1 MIRPEAQ
8 AALWRWR
15 EVAVGV
21 AVLGFGLWLMRLGGY
36 LLLPL
41 GAAVGLGGVALGV
54 LAWRRLR
61 FVPVGEAPG
70 VVQLDEGQVSYMG
83 PQVGGFV
90 SLRDLAELRL
100 ISMRGRRLWRLKQT
114 DGQAL
119 LIPVEAAGAE
129 ALFDAF
135 SSLPGLSS
143 ADLLAAL
150 APSPGT
156 GSRAVMAG
164 GENRVVW
171 RRAGRGV
178 VAQGGARPA
187 DQ

>member
-1 MIRPEAQ
+1 MTAIRPEVQ

-15 EVAVGV
+15 EVALGGVVVG
-21 AVLGFGLWLMRLGGY
+21 LGLWLMRLGGY

-41 GAAVGLGGVALGV
+41 GVAVGLSGVALGL

-61 FVPVGEAPG
+61 FASKGEAPG
-70 VVQLDEGQVSYMG
+70 VVEVDEGQVSYMG

-90 SLRDLAELRL
+90 SLRDLMELRL
-100 ISMRGRRLWRLKQT
+100 ISIRGRRLWRLKQA
-114 DGQAL
+114 DGQSL
-119 LIPVEAAGAE
+119 LIPVEATGAE

-135 SSLPGLSS
+135 SSLPGMSS
-143 ADLLAAL
+143 ADLVTVL
-150 APSPGT
+150 APVPGT

-171 RRAGRGV
+171 RRTGRGV
-178 VAQGGARPA
+178 VTAPE
-187 DQ
+187 

>member
-15 EVAVGV
+15 EVALGVGV
-21 AVLGFGLWLMRLGGY
+21 MGGGLWLMRLGGY

-41 GAAVGLGGVALGV
+41 GAGVGLAGLALAL

-61 FVPVGEAPG
+61 FASRGDAPG
-70 VVQLDEGQVSYMG
+70 VVQVDEGQVSYMG

-90 SLRDLAELRL
+90 SLRDLLELRL
-100 ISMRGRRLWRLKQT
+100 ISIRGRRMWRLKQT

-135 SSLPGLSS
+135 SALPGMSS
-143 ADLLAAL
+143 ADLITAL
-150 APSPGT
+150 EPPRGAE
-156 GSRAVMAG
+156 SRAVMAG
-164 GENRVVW
+164 GENRLVW
-171 RRAGRGV
+171 RRSGRSDI
-178 VAQGGARPA
+178 ARP
-187 DQ
+187 D

>member
-1 MIRPEAQ
+1 MALIRPEAQ
-8 AALWRWR
+8 RALWRWR
-15 EVAVGV
+15 EVALG
-21 AVLGFGLWLMRLGGY
+21 ALVLAFGLWLMRLGGY

-41 GAAVGLGGVALGV
+41 GAVVGLAGLSLAV
-54 LAWRRLR
+54 LAWRRLH
-61 FVPVGEAPG
+61 FVAAGDAPG
-70 VVQLDEGQVSYMG
+70 VVQVDEGQVSYMG

-90 SLRDLAELRL
+90 SLRDLVELRL
-100 ISMRGRRLWRLKQT
+100 ISIRGRRLWRLKQA

-143 ADLLAAL
+143 AGLVQAL
-150 APSPGT
+150 APVAGA
-156 GSRAVMAG
+156 GSRAVLAG

-171 RRAGRGV
+171 RRAALGV
-178 VAQGGARPA
+178 VAVPE
-187 DQ
+187 

>member
-1 MIRPEAQ
+1 MIRPEAR

-15 EVAVGV
+15 EVALGGGV
-21 AVLGFGLWLMRLGGY
+21 LAFGLWLMQLGGY

-41 GAAVGLGGVALGV
+41 GAAVGLAGVALGV

-61 FVPVGEAPG
+61 FASRGDAPG
-70 VVQLDEGQVSYMG
+70 IVQVDEGQVSYMG

-90 SLRDLAELRL
+90 SLRDMTELRL
-100 ISMRGRRLWRLKQT
+100 IAMRGGRLWRLKQA

-135 SSLPGLSS
+135 ASLPGMSS
-143 ADLLAAL
+143 ADLVTAL
-150 APSPGT
+150 DPPQGAN
-156 GSRAVMAG
+156 SRALTAG
-164 GENRVVW
+164 GENRLVW
-171 RRAGRGV
+171 RRSTS
-178 VAQGGARPA
+178 GAVMAR
-187 DQ
+187 D

>member
-15 EVAVGV
+15 EVALGVGV
-21 AVLGFGLWLMRLGGY
+21 MGGGLWLMRLGGY

-41 GAAVGLGGVALGV
+41 GAGGGLAGLALAL

-61 FVPVGEAPG
+61 FASRGDAPG
-70 VVQLDEGQVSYMG
+70 VVQVDEGQVSYMG

-90 SLRDLAELRL
+90 SLRDLLELRL
-100 ISMRGRRLWRLKQT
+100 ISIRGRRMWRLKQT

-135 SSLPGLSS
+135 SALPGMSS
-143 ADLLAAL
+143 ADLITAL
-150 APSPGT
+150 EPPRGAER
-156 GSRAVMAG
+156 RAVMAG
-164 GENRVVW
+164 GENRLVW
-171 RRAGRGV
+171 RRSGRSDI
-178 VAQGGARPA
+178 ARP
-187 DQ
+187 D

>member
-1 MIRPEAQ
+1 MIRPEVQ
-8 AALWRWR
+8 AVLWRWR
-15 EVAVGV
+15 EVALG
-21 AVLGFGLWLMRLGGY
+21 AGVLGLGLWLMQLGGY
-36 LLLPL
+36 LLVPL
-41 GAAVGLGGVALGV
+41 GAAVGLAGVALGV

-61 FVPVGEAPG
+61 FFAAGEAPG
-70 VVQLDEGQVSYMG
+70 VIQIDEGQISYMG

-90 SLRDLAELRL
+90 SLRDLVEVRL
-100 ISMRGRRLWRLKQT
+100 IRVRGRRLWRLKQS

-143 ADLLAAL
+143 AGLVAAL

-164 GENRVVW
+164 GESRVVW
-171 RRAGRGV
+171 RKAGLGV
-178 VAQGGARPA
+178 VAAP
-187 DQ
+187 D

>member
-15 EVAVGV
+15 EVGVGV
-21 AVLGFGLWLMRLGGY
+21 AVLALGLWLMRLGGY
-36 LLLPL
+36 LLVPL
-41 GAAVGLGGVALGV
+41 GATVALAGLALGV
-54 LAWRRLR
+54 LAWRRLQ
-61 FVPVGEAPG
+61 FVTAGAAPG
-70 VVQLDEGQVSYMG
+70 VVQLDEGQISYMG

-90 SLRDLAELRL
+90 SLRDLVELRL
-100 ISMRGRRLWRLKQT
+100 ISLRGRRLWRLKQA

-143 ADLLAAL
+143 AALVAAL
-150 APSPGT
+150 APVPGS
-156 GSRAVMAG
+156 GSRALMAG
-164 GENRVVW
+164 GENRVIW

-178 VAQGGARPA
+178 VAGSDG
-187 DQ
+187 

>member
-1 MIRPEAQ
+1 MIRPEVQ

-15 EVAVGV
+15 EVALG
-21 AVLGFGLWLMRLGGY
+21 AVVLALGLWLIRLGGY
-36 LLLPL
+36 LLVPL
-41 GAAVGLGGVALGV
+41 GAVVGLAGVALAV

-61 FVPVGEAPG
+61 FVAAGEAPG
-70 VVQLDEGQVSYMG
+70 VVQVDEGQVSYMG

-90 SLRDLAELRL
+90 SLRDLVELRL
-100 ISMRGRRLWRLKQT
+100 IGIRGRRLWRLKQA

-143 ADLLAAL
+143 AGLVAAL
-150 APSPGT
+150 APTPGT
-156 GSRAVMAG
+156 GSRAVLAG

-171 RRAGRGV
+171 RKAGRGV
-178 VAQGGARPA
+178 VTAP
-187 DQ
+187 D

>member
-15 EVAVGV
+15 EV
-21 AVLGFGLWLMRLGGY
+21 VLGVVVIAIGLWLMRLGGY
-36 LLLPL
+36 LLWPL
-41 GAAVGLGGVALGV
+41 GAVVGLAGVALAV

-61 FVPVGEAPG
+61 FASHGDAPG
-70 VVQLDEGQVSYMG
+70 VVQVDEGQVSYMG

-90 SLRDLAELRL
+90 SLRDLLELRL
-100 ISMRGRRLWRLKQT
+100 ISIRGRRLWRLKQT

-135 SSLPGLSS
+135 SALPGMSS
-143 ADLLAAL
+143 ADLVTAL
-150 APSPGT
+150 SPPRGSD
-156 GSRAVMAG
+156 SRAVMEG

-171 RRAGRGV
+171 RRSGHGGV
-178 VAQGGARPA
+178 APR
-187 DQ
+187 D

>member
-1 MIRPEAQ
+1 MIRPEAR

-15 EVAVGV
+15 EVALGG
-21 AVLGFGLWLMRLGGY
+21 AVLALGLWLMRLGGY

-41 GAAVGLGGVALGV
+41 GGAVGLAGVALAV

-61 FVPVGEAPG
+61 FASHGDAPG
-70 VVQLDEGQVSYMG
+70 VVQVDEGQVSYMG

-90 SLRDLAELRL
+90 SLRDMIELRL
-100 ISMRGRRLWRLKQT
+100 IGMRGQRLWRLKQA

-119 LIPVEAAGAE
+119 LIPVEAAGSD

-135 SSLPGLSS
+135 ASLPGMSS
-143 ADLLAAL
+143 ADLVTAL
-150 APSPGT
+150 APPQGA

-164 GENRVVW
+164 GENRLVW
-171 RRAGRGV
+171 RRSGL
-178 VAQGGARPA
+178 GAVMTKE
-187 DQ
+187 

>member
-15 EVAVGV
+15 EVGVGM
-21 AVLGFGLWLMRLGGY
+21 AVLALGLWLMRLGGY

-41 GAAVGLGGVALGV
+41 GATVALAGLALGV
-54 LAWRRLR
+54 LAWRRLQ
-61 FVPVGEAPG
+61 FVTAGAAPG
-70 VVQLDEGQVSYMG
+70 VVQLDEGQISYMG

-90 SLRDLAELRL
+90 SLRDLVELRL
-100 ISMRGRRLWRLKQT
+100 ISLRGRRLWRLKQA

-143 ADLLAAL
+143 AALVAAL
-150 APSPGT
+150 APVPGSD
-156 GSRAVMAG
+156 SRALMAG
-164 GENRVVW
+164 GENRVIW

-178 VAQGGARPA
+178 VTGSDG
-187 DQ
+187 

>member
-15 EVAVGV
+15 EVGVGV
-21 AVLGFGLWLMRLGGY
+21 AVLALGLWLMRLGGY
-36 LLLPL
+36 LLVPL
-41 GAAVGLGGVALGV
+41 GATVALAGLALGV
-54 LAWRRLR
+54 LAWRRLQ
-61 FVPVGEAPG
+61 FVTAGAAPG
-70 VVQLDEGQVSYMG
+70 LVQLDEGQISYMG

-90 SLRDLAELRL
+90 SLRDLVELRL
-100 ISMRGRRLWRLKQT
+100 ISLRGRRLWRLKQA

-143 ADLLAAL
+143 AALVAAL
-150 APSPGT
+150 APVPGS
-156 GSRAVMAG
+156 GSRALMAG
-164 GENRVVW
+164 GENRVIW

-178 VAQGGARPA
+178 VTGSDG
-187 DQ
+187 